1 MTTRN
6 LSKLTQ
12 KYSPQEITTAVKV
25 LVDILALQ
33 NKEDFKNIEPKAEF
47 TQAQIKRLQKQL
59 TNHNQGKVEH
69 LSLTEVTHALG
80 L

>member
-1 MTTRN
+1 MTTRS

-33 NKEDFKNIEPKAEF
+33 NKEDFKNIDPKAEF

-59 TNHNQGKVEH
+59 TDHSQGKAKH